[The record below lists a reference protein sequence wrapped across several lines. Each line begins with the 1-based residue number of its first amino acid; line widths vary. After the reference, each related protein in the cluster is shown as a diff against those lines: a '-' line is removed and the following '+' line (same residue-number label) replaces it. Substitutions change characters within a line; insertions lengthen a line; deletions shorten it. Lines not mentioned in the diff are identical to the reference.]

1 MSTGGSVDE
10 RIRVALDLGDSSG
23 AVKAL
28 DQEVEKLLSDFKKQT
43 EAFEQGKVAPR
54 DFAESVSKLKSEVSG
69 LHGAM
74 KDLGAGGGS
83 GLDAISGKLFALER
97 GVTSLVGGTG
107 LGRAGGLL
115 ESGLSLL
122 GGPAGIGALVASIA
136 YTLDQVAPKI
146 QASWNNMWKQFSDE
160 QVQAKMAQLKAAG
173 QAMKGEVDAFFTRPV
188 PGTEGMEAE
197 RQKKLLTM
205 FNIGTG
211 SGEKNLR
218 VGLLRALK
226 ESQGAA
232 PTALSGEE
240 KQELQGIWEKLFP
253 AESGQRAMTEQ
264 GTLGGI
270 IKGLEQISEVPAQ
283 IWKGKERY
291 VAELQLQMQ
300 QLLERAAAR
309 SVSDLLLKLQQG
321 GQPGVQAAEQLK
333 DLIGKFPQLFNADI
347 KTQIDD
353 LLKLGKQIQIES
365 GAIPGVGNAAAAYR
379 VPTPTDIQRE
389 QEIEALEGGRI
400 GGRGALERQQRAMFE
415 RNAMQRLMAENPQ
428 LKMSDPQHRALL
440 EHQAADEWRMMTG
453 GPPTRRGAEQL
464 ERDLARRGRAAE
476 LIGEHPEMTFQE
488 VEAQARRETERRERA
503 IYPERFR
510 RGRRRR
516 RTTAGHPAARPGAAA
531 KPRSHQIHVP
541 PRPTEFPL
549 PDRPRGE
556 FMQEQLGRI
565 RERKAFQTR
574 EHTRLENPDDPVI
587 QELRAKVQ
595 AMTNEQNST
604 RAEIAALREKQH
616 KALQLEEKGL
626 TTHAKTQQ
634 VVSGLQFQIE
644 RLYGLHKAV
653 DNNANNLLRQQQRT
667 QQNTTGSP

>member
-1 MSTGGSVDE
+1 M
-10 RIRVALDLGDSSG
+10 
-23 AVKAL
+23 
-28 DQEVEKLLSDFKKQT
+28 
-43 EAFEQGKVAPR
+43 
-54 DFAESVSKLKSEVSG
+54 
-69 LHGAM
+69 
-74 KDLGAGGGS
+74 
-83 GLDAISGKLFALER
+83 
-97 GVTSLVGGTG
+97 
-107 LGRAGGLL
+107 
-115 ESGLSLL
+115 
-122 GGPAGIGALVASIA
+122 ASIA

-146 QASWNNMWKQFSDE
+146 QASWNNLWKQFSDE
-160 QVQAKMAQLKAAG
+160 QVQAKMAELKAAG
-173 QAMKGEVDAFFTRPV
+173 QAMKGQVDAFFTRPV

-240 KQELQGIWEKLFP
+240 KQELRGIWEKLFP
-253 AESGQRAMTEQ
+253 AEAGQQAMAEQ
-264 GTLGGI
+264 GTLGGL
-270 IKGLEQISEVPAQ
+270 IKGMEQIAEMPAQ

-333 DLIGKFPQLFNADI
+333 NLISRFPHLFNADI

-365 GAIPGVGNAAAAYR
+365 GAIPGVGHAAAAYR

-400 GGRGALERQQRAMFE
+400 GGRGELERQQRVMFE

-428 LKMSDPQHRALL
+428 LKMSDPQHRVLL

-510 RGRRRR
+510 RRRRM
-516 RTTAGHPAARPGAAA
+516 GGMRPRAPQRFNRQIGETDEEQE
-531 KPRSHQIHVP
+531 KDKFSKLPMPGPRAD
-541 PRPTEFPL
+541 FPL

>member
-10 RIRVALDLGDSSG
+10 RIRAVLDLGDSSG

-28 DQEVEKLLSDFKKQT
+28 DQEVEKLLADFKKQT
-43 EAFEQGKVAPR
+43 EAFEQGKVAPKE
-54 DFAESVSKLKSEVSG
+54 FAESVSKLKSELSG
-69 LHGAM
+69 LRGAM

-83 GLDAISGKLFALER
+83 GLDAISSKIFALER
-97 GVTSLVGGTG
+97 GVTSLISGTG

-146 QASWNNMWKQFSDE
+146 QASWNNMWKQFSEE
-160 QVQAKMAQLKAAG
+160 QVQAKMAELKAAG

-188 PGTEGMEAE
+188 PGTEGMEAD

-240 KQELQGIWEKLFP
+240 KQELRGIWEKLFP
-253 AESGQRAMTEQ
+253 AEAGQQAMAEQ
-264 GTLGGI
+264 GTLGGL
-270 IKGLEQISEVPAQ
+270 IKGMEQIAEMPAQ

-309 SVSDLLLKLQQG
+309 SVSDMLLKLQQG

-333 DLIGKFPQLFNADI
+333 NLISKFPQLFNADI

-353 LLKLGKQIQIES
+353 LLKLSKQIQIES
-365 GAIPGVGNAAAAYR
+365 GAIPGVGHAAAAYR

-440 EHQAADEWRMMTG
+440 EHQAADEWRMMMG

-464 ERDLARRGRAAE
+464 ERDMARRGRAAE
-476 LIGEHPEMTFQE
+476 LIGEHPEMTFE
-488 VEAQARRETERRERA
+488 EIEAQARSETRRRERA
-503 IYPERFR
+503 LYPERFR
-510 RGRRRR
+510 RRPQRR
-516 RTTAGHPAARPGAAA
+516 PSVRPGA
-531 KPRSHQIHVP
+531 H
-541 PRPTEFPL
+541 
-549 PDRPRGE
+549 
-556 FMQEQLGRI
+556 QLGEAFPADVFGEPVEPGGQRTQAHVGREEDLQANSRI
-565 RERKAFQTR
+565 AHALWRERMRKGP
-574 EHTRLENPDDPVI
+574 ENADVAGSKYQDI
-587 QELRAKVQ
+587 LKSYEGMKQVQ
-595 AMTNEQNST
+595 GNTL
-604 RAEIAALREKQH
+604 AAVGQ
-616 KALQLEEKGL
+616 GI
-626 TTHAKTQQ
+626 KTQEKAQ
-634 VVSGLQFQIE
+634 RTVHMLQEVI
-644 RLYGLHKAV
+644 
-653 DNNANNLLRQQQRT
+653 NNTIWPKLRVLDANADNLLRNQQRT
-667 QQNTTGSP
+667 QQNTTGNP